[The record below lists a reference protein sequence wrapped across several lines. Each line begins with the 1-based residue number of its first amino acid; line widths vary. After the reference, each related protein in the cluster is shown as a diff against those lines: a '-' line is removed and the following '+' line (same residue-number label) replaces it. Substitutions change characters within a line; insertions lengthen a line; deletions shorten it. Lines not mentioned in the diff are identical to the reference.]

1 MDEQRV
7 RQIVQEELAGIVM
20 NDQPVLSLVPTI
32 NVLDMNVVANRLE
45 ERLLTAVES
54 RLNIS

>member
-7 RQIVQEELAGIVM
+7 RQIVQEELAGIVI
-20 NDQPVLSLVPTI
+20 NDQPALGLVPTI
-32 NVLDMNVVANRLE
+32 YVLDMNVVANRLE
-45 ERLLTAVES
+45 ERLLTAIES